1 MIGLKGL
8 QDDLNIAH
16 SVHASKLQSDVSFL
30 FPLTYQLRHAERYS
44 IKRSLFFPFGLAPD

>member
-16 SVHASKLQSDVSFL
+16 SVHASKLQSDVSCL
-30 FPLTYQLRHAERYS
+30 FTLTYLT
-44 IKRSLFFPFGLAPD
+44 K